1 MSADAPTPRPA
12 SAERGRL
19 AAHVGALRPRQW
31 AKNVLVFAAPV
42 AAGDARHLA
51 TLGRATLA
59 FVAFCMAASA
69 TYLLN
74 DTRDI
79 ERDRRHPTKRDRPI
93 ASGQVTVPTAYAM
106 AAGLLVGALAVGFAT
121 ARDLGITLVC
131 YLALQVCY
139 SLWLKHQAILDI
151 LAVAAG
157 FVLRAVAGATATH
170 LPISEWFFI
179 VTSFGALLVV
189 VGKRESEL
197 HNLGA
202 DAGLV
207 RPTLAVYTPEFL
219 RYLRS
224 VATGVV
230 LVAYCLW
237 AFESATRGHAGE
249 VWFQLSIVPFTAAVF
264 QYALILEKGGGEHPE
279 VVLTT
284 DRAILA
290 SAAVWAIV
298 YGYAVYRT

>member
-1 MSADAPTPRPA
+1 M
-12 SAERGRL
+12 
-19 AAHVGALRPRQW
+19 
-31 AKNVLVFAAPV
+31 
-42 AAGDARHLA
+42 
-51 TLGRATLA
+51 
-59 FVAFCMAASA
+59 
-69 TYLLN
+69 
-74 DTRDI
+74 
-79 ERDRRHPTKRDRPI
+79 
-93 ASGQVTVPTAYAM
+93 PTAYAM
-106 AAGLLVGALAVGFAT
+106 AAGLLVAALAVGFAT
-121 ARDLGITLVC
+121 ARDLGITLVG
-131 YLALQVCY
+131 YLALPG
-139 SLWLKHQAILDI
+139 LL
-151 LAVAAG
+151 LAVAQAPG
-157 FVLRAVAGATATH
+157 RSSTSWPWPPASCCEPWPGPPPPA

-202 DAGLV
+202 EAGQV

-237 AFESATRGHAGE
+237 AFESATRGHAGA
-249 VWFQLSIVPFTAAVF
+249 VWFQLSIVPFTAAIF
-264 QYALILEKGGGEHPE
+264 QYALMLEQGGGEHPE
-279 VVLTT
+279 LVLTT

-290 SAAVWAIV
+290 SGAVWAIV